1 MDIYDKVADLAL
13 SIRETPE
20 FSEWLEVKE
29 LIEQTVEEKTIL
41 QKYRTCQLAME
52 FAGLSDTSDTYLE
65 SVRDELDDICDIMER
80 NPLLS
85 RYLDAEECF
94 CNMLNRMHQIFAK
107 NIEFPVEELFVVN
120 ETGGFLN

>member
-20 FSEWLEVKE
+20 FAEWLEVKE

-52 FAGLSDTSDTYLE
+52 FAGLADTSDDYLE
-65 SVRDELDDICDIMER
+65 SVRDELDDVCMVMER

-94 CNMLNRMHQIFAK
+94 CNMLNRMQQIFAK

>member
-52 FAGLSDTSDTYLE
+52 FAGLSDTSDTYL
-65 SVRDELDDICDIMER
+65 
-80 NPLLS
+80 
-85 RYLDAEECF
+85 
-94 CNMLNRMHQIFAK
+94 
-107 NIEFPVEELFVVN
+107 VEARVMPEAS
-120 ETGGFLN
+120 